1 MFDMTLHV
9 SIKKRLKYFDLAV
22 DLTCTDGELVAL
34 IGPSGSGKTT
44 LVRLIAGLDRP
55 DEGRIVY
62 DGETWFD
69 SARDIDLPP
78 RLRRLGYVFQDYTLF
93 PHLNLR
99 ENVFFAARDRRAAE
113 DLLSTFGIAHLA
125 GRKPASVSG
134 GERQRC
140 AICQALAREPR
151 VLLLDEPFSAL
162 DFATR
167 RKLGKELQ
175 SLKERAA
182 FPMIYVTHDIQE
194 AFTLADGIISIV
206 DGRIDK
212 EWLQRTLASV
222 HDDCPRAARVERL
235 SLAF

>member
-1 MFDMTLHV
+1 MTLQI

-22 DLTCTDGELVAL
+22 DMTCSDGELVAL

-62 DGETWFD
+62 DSETWFD
-69 SARDIDLPP
+69 SARNIDLPP

-99 ENVFFAARDRRAAE
+99 ENVLFATHDRREAE
-113 DLLSTFGIAHLA
+113 GLLSTFGIAHLSD
-125 GRKPASVSG
+125 RKPAGVSG

-140 AICQALAREPR
+140 AICQALARKPR

-175 SLKERAA
+175 GLKEQAA
-182 FPMIYVTHDIQE
+182 FPMVYVTHDIQE
-194 AFTLADGIISIV
+194 AYALADGIVSIV
-206 DGRIDK
+206 DGQIDK
-212 EWLQRTLASV
+212 GWLQRTLASV
-222 HDDCPRAARVERL
+222 QSIGGYPRAARVERL
-235 SLAF
+235 SLAY